1 MKTKLESS
9 DPIYQKQKN
18 IAYAIN
24 QKYGGSI
31 VINVEPQ
38 IDDPKTLKKD
48 FYVKSI
54 QNRLLNNIE
63 VYISNDID
71 NNLKAEFDLSKVLK
85 NDKSNEIVYDIN
97 SILLKHGCRIL

>member
-9 DPIYQKQKN
+9 NPIYQKQKN
-18 IAYAIN
+18 LAYAIN

-31 VINVEPQ
+31 VINVDPQ
-38 IDDPKTLKKD
+38 IDDPETLKKE

-54 QNRLLNNIE
+54 QNRLSYNIE
-63 VYISNDID
+63 VCISNDLD
-71 NNLKAEFDLSKVLK
+71 NNITAEFDLSNVVKT
-85 NDKSNEIVYDIN
+85 NKSNEIVYDIN

>member
-9 DPIYQKQKN
+9 NPIYLKQKN
-18 IAYAIN
+18 LAYTIN

-31 VINVEPQ
+31 VINVDPQ
-38 IDDPKTLKKD
+38 IDDPETLKKE

-54 QNRLLNNIE
+54 QNRLSYNIE
-63 VYISNDID
+63 VCISNDLD
-71 NNLKAEFDLSKVLK
+71 NNITAEFDLSNVVKT
-85 NDKSNEIVYDIN
+85 NKSNEIVYDIN